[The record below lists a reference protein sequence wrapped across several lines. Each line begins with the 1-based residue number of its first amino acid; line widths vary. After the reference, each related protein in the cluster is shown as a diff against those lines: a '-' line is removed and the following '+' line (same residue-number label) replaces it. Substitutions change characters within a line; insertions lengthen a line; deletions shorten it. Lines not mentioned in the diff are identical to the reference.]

1 MVRVP
6 TLVVPCKPCDNT
18 ASAALMKGWISSI
31 LMELGSCSGRSGNGS
46 VIAQNVLDDFIQHFR
61 LHRLLH
67 EMARAPLQRGDD
79 VFLVSDRRNHHN
91 ARLRMLLDNPF
102 GSLNS
107 FHLRHGDIH
116 EHDVGMG
123 AVELADG
130 SQAVPGFS
138 CHLPAKAFNHAG
150 KILAGKHG
158 VVHDQVA
165 NRLSVLAAFY
175 RCKLFHTD
183 LLFLGQP
190 TTPNHPIS
198 NHTYFKPRYCISCLA
213 RPAPDHAGHRERA
226 APDPHLLVVP
236 APCARPVDPTFDPPL
251 GRAVRL
257 QIACSSAPMRS
268 YPTTRMASS

>member
-6 TLVVPCKPCDNT
+6 TLVVPCKPCDKT

-31 LMELGSCSGRSGNGS
+31 FMELGSCSGRTGNGS
-46 VIAQNVLDDFIQHFR
+46 VIAQNVLDHFVQYFR

-116 EHDVGMG
+116 EHDVGMS

-175 RCKLFHTD
+175 RCKLLHTTSSFSVNP
-183 LLFLGQP
+183 LRQTTLFQ
-190 TTPNHPIS
+190 TTLTS
-198 NHTYFKPRYCISCLA
+198 S
-213 RPAPDHAGHRERA
+213 HATAYHAWLVPHQITLVTGNGPL
-226 APDPHLLVVP
+226 PDPHLPVFP
-236 APCARPVDPTFDPPL
+236 ARCARPVDPTFDPPL
-251 GRAVRL
+251 GRAVRP
-257 QIACSSAPMRS
+257 QIACSSAPIPS
-268 YPTTRMASS
+268 NPTTRMA